1 MRCGKCGEEGH
12 MRKNG
17 TNEESTFTSWFV
29 YFLILASGDLGLSHW
44 VLAVIWRLLN
54 PLCFT
59 AVPYGLEANILYLL
73 AALCISVS
81 NIIAGIVT
89 ALIHFITFN
98 WFAACCWLLMIV
110 ELTVYYYYALWLVT
124 VLDSHDSPAAGKP
137 AYPGKDELLDV

>member
-1 MRCGKCGEEGH
+1 M
-12 MRKNG
+12 
-17 TNEESTFTSWFV
+17 V
-29 YFLILASGDLGLSHW
+29 YHNFNPSCFSA
-44 VLAVIWRLLN
+44 VL
-54 PLCFT
+54 
-59 AVPYGLEANILYLL
+59 YGLEANMLYLL

-124 VLDSHDSPAAGKP
+124 VLDSHDTPAAGEP
-137 AYPGKDELLDV
+137 TYPGKEEPDV